1 MTPEERRVA
10 LEREPL
16 ELVGVR
22 SGLVRGTA
30 TSIRDIWAYRE
41 LLLLLTK
48 RELKVRYKDSV
59 FGFLWSLL
67 RPLSLLLVYYVAIG
81 KFLGADRAIPSF
93 AVYVF
98 TGLAGWQAFNEIIA
112 GGAGS
117 ILSNSGLIKKIYLPR
132 EVFPLSVVGSAL
144 FNLAV
149 QIGILIAAGLA
160 LGEPLQGGNLGYLPL
175 ALGVIVVWGTAIGLL
190 AAAVNVYLRDT
201 QYIIEIGL
209 MVMFWTTP
217 TVYSWELVQN
227 AVSSTVIHNLYLANP
242 VTTAILAMQRVF
254 WAAGA
259 DTPVP
264 NHLPERLG
272 VMLVVGVAV
281 LWGAQR
287 VFSRLEGNFAQ
298 EL

>member
-1 MTPEERRVA
+1 MTPEERTAHLA
-10 LEREPL
+10 LQPL
-16 ELVGVR
+16 ELVGAR
-22 SGLVRGTA
+22 KGLIGGTIQSG
-30 TSIRDIWAYRE
+30 RDIWGYRE

-48 RELKVRYKDSV
+48 REIKVRYKDSV

-81 KFLGADRAIPSF
+81 KFLGADRAIPDF

-98 TGLAGWQAFNEIIA
+98 TGLAGWQVFNEIIA

-117 ILSNSGLIKKIYLPR
+117 ILGNSGLIKKIYLPR

-144 FNLAV
+144 FNLAI
-149 QIGILIAAGLA
+149 QLGILVFAGFA
-160 LGEPLQGGNLGYLPL
+160 VGHPLEIGNLGYLPL
-175 ALGVIVVWGTAIGLL
+175 ALGVIVIWGTAIGLL

-227 AVSSTVIHNLYLANP
+227 AVSSTIVHNLYLANP
-242 VTTAILAMQRVF
+242 VATSILAMQRVF
-254 WAAGA
+254 WGAGA
-259 DTPVP
+259 DAPVP

-272 VMLVVGVAV
+272 VMLVVGLGL
-281 LWGAQR
+281 LWVGQR